1 MTSSVGQK
9 KVSSRQR
16 KCGFCRSN
24 KDNECGQLLMSEN
37 QKVAAH
43 HKCMVSDWE
52 WDGAWKTLQTRGKA
66 NQVGIGTHD

>member
-1 MTSSVGQK
+1 MTSSIGQK
-9 KVSSRQR
+9 KGSSRQR

-43 HKCMVSDWE
+43 HKCMVSN
-52 WDGAWKTLQTRGKA
+52 GGK
-66 NQVGIGTHD
+66 GS

>member
-43 HKCMVSDWE
+43 HKCMVSNPKEKGNECREPVEDN
-52 WDGAWKTLQTRGKA
+52 KHIFK
-66 NQVGIGTHD
+66 